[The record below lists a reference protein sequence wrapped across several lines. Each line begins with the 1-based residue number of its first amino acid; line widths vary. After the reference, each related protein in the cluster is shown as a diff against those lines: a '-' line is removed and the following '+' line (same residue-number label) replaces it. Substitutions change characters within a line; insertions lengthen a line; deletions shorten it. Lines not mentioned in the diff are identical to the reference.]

1 MKDLDIKKP
10 VFEDAFIDGSYSKSK
25 MVEMINEIINPEI
38 LNESDETILGSVLF
52 SINDSGAKNLN
63 IVQLISKI
71 ELNKTIKY
79 NKVRIKLMLQNHWLQ
94 RFSQIKIFTI
104 KWLNIRKKK
113 GKKIENGFGV

>member
-71 ELNKTIKY
+71 ELNKTNASKSLVAKIQSNQNIHNQMVKY
-79 NKVRIKLMLQNHWLQ
+79 KEEK
-94 RFSQIKIFTI
+94 
-104 KWLNIRKKK
+104 RK
-113 GKKIENGFGV
+113 ENRK